1 MSYMD
6 DRADGT
12 KTNARAGDTAFA
24 GAK

>member
-12 KTNARAGDTAFA
+12 KTNARAGDTAFT